1 MTTDHHALAE
11 QLFNLLP
18 ADGSNLGNATLLRTL
33 QAAAEAQGQT
43 ITEEAFQAARQ
54 HLLDAGRA
62 VKGKGRGGSTGRN
75 VETRRDETRRDETRR
90 EKYKQSGF
98 PERAGIHA

>member
-1 MTTDHHALAE
+1 MHNTDTQALAE
-11 QLFNLLP
+11 ALYQLLP

-33 QAAAEAQGQT
+33 QATAEAQGQM

-90 EKYKQSGF
+90 DETRK
-98 PERAGIHA
+98 I